1 MWTGGIY
8 KYNWLLLGGTEYDP
22 ASDDRKKSTW
32 LKKIKKTTNKQKTFN
47 INLLWAKNNKKKKI
61 MQNYC
66 ETLFSHSASLEMGN
80 MKGLYMLKLVTTMY
94 VLS

>member
-1 MWTGGIY
+1 MWTDGIY
-8 KYNWLLLGGTEYDP
+8 KYNWLLGGTEYDP
-22 ASDDRKKSTW
+22 TSDDRKKSTW
-32 LKKIKKTTNKQKTFN
+32 LKKKTNKQKTFN
-47 INLLWAKNNKKKKI
+47 INLLWAKNNKKKI

>member
-32 LKKIKKTTNKQKTFN
+32 LKKQKKTKQLTNKKHLILIYYEQKITKKN
-47 INLLWAKNNKKKKI
+47 YAKLLWNFI
-61 MQNYC
+61 
-66 ETLFSHSASLEMGN
+66 
-80 MKGLYMLKLVTTMY
+80 
-94 VLS
+94 

>member
-1 MWTGGIY
+1 MYLYIPPVH
-8 KYNWLLLGGTEYDP
+8 NWLLLGGTEYDP

-32 LKKIKKTTNKQKTFN
+32 LKKTTNKQKTFN
-47 INLLWAKNNKKKKI
+47 INLLWAKNNKKKI

>member
-1 MWTGGIY
+1 M
-8 KYNWLLLGGTEYDP
+8 
-22 ASDDRKKSTW
+22 S
-32 LKKIKKTTNKQKTFN
+32 KQ
-47 INLLWAKNNKKKKI
+47 KKI

-66 ETLFSHSASLEMGN
+66 ETLFSPSASLEMGN

>member
-32 LKKIKKTTNKQKTFN
+32 LKK
-47 INLLWAKNNKKKKI
+47 NKKKQLTNKKHLILIYYEQKI
-61 MQNYC
+61 TKKNY
-66 ETLFSHSASLEMGN
+66 A
-80 MKGLYMLKLVTTMY
+80 KL
-94 VLS
+94 LWNFI

>member
-32 LKKIKKTTNKQKTFN
+32 LKKKTKTTTNKQKTFN
-47 INLLWAKNNKKKKI
+47 INLLWAKNNKKKLCKTI
-61 MQNYC
+61 VKLYLATVQVWKW
-66 ETLFSHSASLEMGN
+66 ETWKVSIC
-80 MKGLYMLKLVTTMY
+80 
-94 VLS
+94 LSW

>member
-1 MWTGGIY
+1 MYLYIPPVH
-8 KYNWLLLGGTEYDP
+8 NWLLLGGTEYDP

-32 LKKIKKTTNKQKTFN
+32 LKKTTTNKQKTFN
-47 INLLWAKNNKKKKI
+47 INLLWAKNNKKKI

-66 ETLFSHSASLEMGN
+66 ETLFSPSASLEMGN

>member
-1 MWTGGIY
+1 MYLYIPPVH
-8 KYNWLLLGGTEYDP
+8 NWLLLGGTEYDP

-32 LKKIKKTTNKQKTFN
+32 LKKQQLTNKKHLILIYYEQKIT
-47 INLLWAKNNKKKKI
+47 KKKI

-66 ETLFSHSASLEMGN
+66 ETLFSPSASLEMGN

>member
-32 LKKIKKTTNKQKTFN
+32 LKKNKTTTNKQKTFN
-47 INLLWAKNNKKKKI
+47 INLLWAKNNKKKLCKTI
-61 MQNYC
+61 VKLYLAPVQVWKW
-66 ETLFSHSASLEMGN
+66 ETWKVSIC
-80 MKGLYMLKLVTTMY
+80 
-94 VLS
+94 LSW

>member
-32 LKKIKKTTNKQKTFN
+32 LKKKKLTNKKHLILIYYEQKIT
-47 INLLWAKNNKKKKI
+47 KKKLCKTI
-61 MQNYC
+61 VKLYLATVQVWKW
-66 ETLFSHSASLEMGN
+66 ETWKVSIC
-80 MKGLYMLKLVTTMY
+80 
-94 VLS
+94 LSW